1 MKLYR
6 VAVCFSGQPRLWNWC
21 LENIKQ
27 YFEDISGEHPHKG
40 KIEVDYF
47 MHCWD
52 TNTWRFPH
60 KPRNFC
66 PQDTKHRD
74 YAEIVNA
81 YNMKSAVLEEY
92 SDDKF
97 ILAWDPLFYSFS
109 KSVALK
115 RQYELDNDFEY
126 DLVIKARLDTVYNPE
141 SKFPYINEYVNQ
153 RTVYAPHN
161 IMQFPNEFNYWNFDD
176 VIFYGHSNTMDIV
189 ADIYKSNKTL
199 YTREYVAEHTARS
212 DRAAGFNF
220 YGPGCMLYEHIINS
234 GLRADYP
241 RHQPIQY
248 KVSRATMKHLDALTD
263 WPAVVD
269 LATDWYKMK

>member
-1 MKLYR
+1 MWEWSLK
-6 VAVCFSGQPRLWNWC
+6 
-21 LENIKQ
+21 NIKN
-27 YFEDISGEHPHKG
+27 YFEDTDSVLPVKG

-52 TNTWRFPH
+52 TDTWRHPH
-60 KPRNFC
+60 KPRNFK
-66 PQDTKHRD
+66 PLDSKHGD
-74 YAEIVNA
+74 YEKIVNA

-126 DLVIKARLDTVYNPE
+126 DLVIKARLDTVYNPA
-141 SKFPYINEYVNQ
+141 SKFPYLNECVNQ
-153 RTVYAPHN
+153 RTVYAPYN
-161 IMQFPNEFNYWNFDD
+161 IMQFSNEFNYWNFDD

-189 ADIYKSNKTL
+189 ADIYKRNKTIH
-199 YTREYVAEHTARS
+199 TQEYIDEHVLRS
-212 DRAAGFNF
+212 DYALDYNF
-220 YGPGCMLYEHIINS
+220 YGPGCMLYDHIIKT

-241 RHQPIQY
+241 RHQPIRY
-248 KVSRATMKHLDALTD
+248 KVSRMTMKHLDALTD
-263 WPAVVD
+263 WD
-269 LATDWYKMK
+269 DIFNLANDWYIMK

>member
-1 MKLYR
+1 MWKW
-6 VAVCFSGQPRLWNWC
+6 SHK
-21 LENIKQ
+21 NIKN
-27 YFEDISGEHPHKG
+27 YFEDTSSDHPLKD

-52 TNTWRFPH
+52 TDTWRWPH
-60 KPRNFC
+60 KPRNFR
-66 PQDTKHRD
+66 PQNIKHGD
-74 YAEIVNA
+74 YEEIVNA
-81 YNMKSAVLEEY
+81 YNMKSSVLEEY
-92 SDDKF
+92 SNDKF

-126 DLVIKARLDTVYNPE
+126 DLVIKARLDTVYNPA
-141 SKFPYINEYVNQ
+141 SKFPYFNEYVNQ
-153 RTVYAPHN
+153 RTVYAPYT

-176 VIFYGHSNTMDIV
+176 VIYYGHSNTMDIV

-199 YTREYVAEHTARS
+199 YTSEYVAEHTARS
-212 DRAAGFNF
+212 DRALGFDF

-241 RHQPIQY
+241 RHQSIQY
-248 KVSRATMKHLDALTD
+248 KVSRRTMKHLDALTD
-263 WPAVVD
+263 WDTVVN
-269 LATDWYKMK
+269 LANDWYNMK

>member
-1 MKLYR
+1 MWEWALKN
-6 VAVCFSGQPRLWNWC
+6 VKN
-21 LENIKQ
+21 
-27 YFEDISGEHPHKG
+27 YFEDADAHHPKG
-40 KIEVDYF
+40 KVEVDYF

-52 TNTWRFPH
+52 TNTWRLPN

-66 PQDTKHRD
+66 AEDRKHDD
-74 YAEIVNA
+74 YDRIVAA
-81 YNMKSAVLEEY
+81 YDMKAAMVEEY
-92 SDDKF
+92 VESKF
-97 ILAWDPLFYSFS
+97 TLAWDPLFYSFS

-126 DLVIKARLDTVYNPE
+126 DLVIKARLDTVYNPA
-141 SKFPYINEYVNQ
+141 SKFPYLNEYINQ
-153 RTVYAPHN
+153 RTVYAPYN

-189 ADIYKSNKTL
+189 ADIYKSNKAL
-199 YTREYVAEHTARS
+199 YTSEYVTEHTARS
-212 DRAAGFNF
+212 DRAVGFNF

-241 RHQPIQY
+241 RHQPIPY
-248 KVSRATMKHLDALTD
+248 KVSRETMKHLDAITD
-263 WPAVVD
+263 WDAVVD